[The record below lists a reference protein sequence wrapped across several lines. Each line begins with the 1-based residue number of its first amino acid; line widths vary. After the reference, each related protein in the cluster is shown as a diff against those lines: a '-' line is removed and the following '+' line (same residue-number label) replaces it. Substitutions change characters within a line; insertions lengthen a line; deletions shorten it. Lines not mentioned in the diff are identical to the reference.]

1 MIVGFTKTPNY
12 NRVSYTTE
20 DSMMDNRK
28 FIKELLMLSD
38 ETLFKIGHTGMTGEG
53 RAVAE
58 AYVQGAQVEHLGCSG
73 AWELRTCPA
82 FMSSPEKY
90 RARKG
95 MIRVNGVE
103 VPAPESKAPDVG
115 EKCCVPKM
123 PGIYRFPW
131 EGTIDEHAMLSLGL
145 VYLDAHDCRLRADAM
160 LRYEWV

>member
-1 MIVGFTKTPNY
+1 MNTDN
-12 NRVSYTTE
+12 SE
-20 DSMMDNRK
+20 DSMMDNNRK

-38 ETLFKIGHTGMTGEG
+38 DALFKIDRLGMTGEG

-58 AYVQGAQVEHLGCSG
+58 AYVQGSQVEHQITSG
-73 AWELRTCPA
+73 EWELRTCPA
-82 FMSSPEKY
+82 FMSAPERY
-90 RARKG
+90 RARKR

-115 EKCCVPKM
+115 EKCCVPKI

-131 EGTIDEHAMLSLGL
+131 EGTIGEHEMLNLGL

-160 LRYEWV
+160 LRYEVA